1 MRPSARIQSLRAVT
15 SFLAGFALA
24 SVAVSTA
31 AANPG
36 SEGEPAFG
44 ISGWFNS
51 PPPRLDLTGEILIR
65 IWGED
70 AYDPPVTSVARI
82 SLPDGI
88 ELVSGDTVSV
98 NQVVKRS
105 RKRVERVMRLVI
117 RPVRTGRYIIRGR
130 LGIDAGPERGA
141 DETEF
146 LLPLE
151 IGPDTPTE
159 AHAPRVTRFET
170 VRHGQRYRYAGPY
183 LVPIDSTQALLE
195 EEITLKARPKE
206 QEPARCPDCPGPLP
220 AVVPFVVMVGS
231 DGSVRETRY
240 LDIQEEGA
248 IDPLVVT
255 YAAEALAR
263 WKFEPARAKD
273 LAVADYLIVRV
284 PVRNQAP

>member
-1 MRPSARIQSLRAVT
+1 MRPSARIQGLRAAT

-24 SVAVSTA
+24 SIAGFPAS
-31 AANPG
+31 ANPG

-44 ISGWFNS
+44 ISGWFHS
-51 PPPRLDLTGEILIR
+51 PPRLNEATTVLVR

-70 AYDPPVTSVARI
+70 SYDPPATSVARI
-82 SLPDGI
+82 SIPPGL

-98 NQVVKRS
+98 YQHIKRS
-105 RKRVERVMRLVI
+105 RKRAERVVRLVI
-117 RPVRTGRYIIRGR
+117 RPVKPGSYVIRGW

-141 DETEF
+141 DETDF

-151 IGPDTPTE
+151 ITSDAP
-159 AHAPRVTRFET
+159 AVMRAPRTTRFES

-206 QEPARCPDCPGPLP
+206 QESAKCPDCPGPLP

-240 LDIQEEGA
+240 LDIQEGGA

-255 YAAEALAR
+255 FAAEALAR
-263 WKFEPARAKD
+263 WKFEPARAND
-273 LAVADYLIVRV
+273 RTVADFLVVRV
-284 PVRNQAP
+284 PVRNEAP